1 MMKEA
6 VIVSVARTPITKYKG
21 DFADFTVPELGAIP
35 IKAVIEKTSIDPQIV
50 DEVVM
55 GNLFGSDWGNVSRAC
70 WLEAGYPMST
80 SAITVDRQ
88 CSSAVNAVGLA
99 ASMIQ
104 TGIYDVM
111 IAGGVES
118 YSQQP
123 FYIQRPSKA
132 FPDALKFIIYKVAPE
147 RYGVG
152 SKAGDMIATAENL
165 AKRYNL
171 SREEC
176 DAFAMDSHLKAA
188 KAWEKNYFADQVVT
202 VPVPQRKGEPKMVSM
217 DACVRSDVS
226 MENLAKLRPIM
237 KDGVV
242 TAGNASPMNDGASAI
257 LMMSREKAEELGL
270 KPLAIVREYCAAG
283 VDPSIMGIGPVY
295 STRKLMLRHGYKI
308 DDFDLVELNEAFAAQ
323 SLPCIRELG
332 LDPSRVNVEGGA
344 IAIGHP
350 NGCSGGMLVARL
362 VYALR
367 RRNLHRGLVSFC
379 CGGGQGFSLVIEN
392 TDA

>member
-1 MMKEA
+1 MKEA